1 MGRSRTDVE
10 SAGKQSSRG
19 HRIATGLALDI
30 GWATVPAL
38 RGRPAAA
45 PDRPVHASAR
55 VHGESMSTQQTAT
68 TSTAA
73 TTAAEQPVIVERRD
87 GVGVVTFNNPAR
99 HNAMSLAMWHG
110 AAEAIAGFADSS
122 EERRGGKEW
131 VRKG

>member
-1 MGRSRTDVE
+1 MGRSRTDIE

-45 PDRPVHASAR
+45 PDRPVPASAR
-55 VHGESMSTQQTAT
+55 VHGESMSTQQTAP

-87 GVGVVTFNNPAR
+87 GAGVVDRKSVGTVKR
-99 HNAMSLAMWHG
+99 VSVSVDL
-110 AAEAIAGFADSS
+110 
-122 EERRGGKEW
+122 GGPRTIK
-131 VRKG
+131 KKKT

>member
-1 MGRSRTDVE
+1 MIRRPPRPTRTDTPFP
-10 SAGKQSSRG
+10 S
-19 HRIATGLALDI
+19 TALFRS
-30 GWATVPAL
+30 L

-87 GVGVVTFNNPAR
+87 GVGVVTFDNPAR
-99 HNAMSLAMWHG
+99 HNAMSQIGRAH
-110 AAEAIAGFADSS
+110 
-122 EERRGGKEW
+122 
-131 VRKG
+131 V